1 VRYFSDG
8 LILGSREFVERY
20 FKKHRRRFG
29 PKRESGA
36 RAMRYVELR
45 ELFTMRD
52 LQKMP
57 IG

>member
-1 VRYFSDG
+1 LVQIVKAARA
-8 LILGSREFVERY
+8 
-20 FKKHRRRFG
+20 RFG
-29 PKRESGA
+29 YADFG
-36 RAMRYVELR
+36 